1 MQGQCKPSVTL
12 LNTMLSRVISL
23 VLHGA
28 NRPHM
33 FIAFWLAESPSLM
46 PYHPRVSYLMLSVHL
61 YLSLLLI

>member
-1 MQGQCKPSVTL
+1 MQAIRNPPEHHAEPCNFLGP
-12 LNTMLSRVISL
+12 
-23 VLHGA
+23 LHEA

-33 FIAFWLAESPSLM
+33 FIAFWLAESPSPM